1 MITRRLEFGVPLL
14 PPSVNHYKRPR
25 RLGGFYRG
33 PEALSFVEAVC
44 IFSHKERVPG
54 EFYQVELTF
63 VLPPEKQGLNSND
76 LDNFLK
82 VALDA
87 IGRAGVISN
96 DGRIMDL
103 AVHKRFCAENRDAS
117 TLYHITGIE
126 ANNEEER
133 HSITGN
139 RPRART
145 GYTPA
150 G

>member
-25 RLGGFYRG
+25 RLGGFYRR

-63 VLPPEKQGLNSND
+63 VLPRAKQGLSSND

-87 IGRAGVISN
+87 IGTAGVISN
-96 DGRIMDL
+96 DGRVMDL
-103 AVHKRFCAENRDAS
+103 RVHKRFCDADHDAR
-117 TLYHITGIE
+117 TLYHITGME
-126 ANNEEER
+126 PNNEEER
-133 HSITGN
+133 TAITTDRNITRGFL
-139 RPRART
+139 
-145 GYTPA
+145 
-150 G
+150 